1 MEYVYE
7 SLKEQKIVVNTKYNM
22 ERNLV
27 IKQILETNKDEV
39 FLKKFANIIIKEN
52 EEMVDNIK
60 DKDKNRLTENTIKE
74 YLQLQQEIYI
84 LSLEKLK

>member
-1 MEYVYE
+1 
-7 SLKEQKIVVNTKYNM
+7 
-22 ERNLV
+22 
-27 IKQILETNKDEV
+27 
-39 FLKKFANIIIKEN
+39 
-52 EEMVDNIK
+52 MVDNIK